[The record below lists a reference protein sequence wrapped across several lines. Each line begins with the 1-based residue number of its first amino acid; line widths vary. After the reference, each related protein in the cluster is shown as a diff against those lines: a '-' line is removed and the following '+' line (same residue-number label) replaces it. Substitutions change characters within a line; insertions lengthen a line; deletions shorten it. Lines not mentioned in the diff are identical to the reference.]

1 MAMEV
6 LMPKLGLT
14 MTEGTVEE
22 WMKQEGDQVKKGDVL
37 FTVATD
43 KLVNEVEAE
52 ADGVLLKILL
62 PAGETAAC
70 KSVVAYLGEAGETVS
85 AAPVPAPAVEPAP
98 EPEKPAPAPAA
109 PAVPAAP
116 VSGGRIR
123 ISPYARRT
131 ALELGVDIGGLT
143 GTGPEGRI
151 IWRDVDAAYQAMRAR
166 AAEAPAAAAGLAGLY
181 TAADV
186 VELLGAVASLNGAL
200 TLSAFLERA
209 VRKLADFPVELRDLG
224 PGILGGT
231 PCLKAGESAVV
242 AFGQPEGGK
251 LFLQMMYDTAAVE
264 DPAAADFLRAL
275 RTTLENP
282 LSLLV

>member
-1 MAMEV
+1 
-6 LMPKLGLT
+6 MPKLGLT

-22 WMKQEGDQVKKGDVL
+22 WVKQEGDPVKKGDVL

-85 AAPVPAPAVEPAP
+85 AAPAPAPAAEPAP

-109 PAVPAAP
+109 PVVPETVP

-151 IWRDVDAAYQAMRAR
+151 IWRDVDAAYQAMQAR
-166 AAEAPAAAAGLAGLY
+166 TAEAPAAAAGLAGLY

-186 VELLGAVASLNGAL
+186 TELLGAVASLNGAL

-209 VRKLADFPVELRDLG
+209 ARKLADFPVELRDLG

-231 PCLKAGESAVV
+231 PGLKAGESAVV

-251 LFLQMMYDTAAVE
+251 LFLQLVYDTAAVE
-264 DPAAADFLRAL
+264 DPAAAGFLRAL
-275 RTTLENP
+275 RAALENP